1 MKLPVIKHL
10 LSFVE
15 ENDVDYLEETIE
27 TLESISEISSL
38 KDEELDLIGARLCT
52 SSLTHPRAPWHATKA
67 ALPDSPWAAATR

>member
-27 TLESISEISSL
+27 IDGVYRNT
-38 KDEELDLIGARLCT
+38 AHRCQ
-52 SSLTHPRAPWHATKA
+52 R
-67 ALPDSPWAAATR
+67 